1 MKKYDWKETIKGN
14 LFMLKIL
21 GLWPAGVT
29 YNLDLYS
36 TYACVSTLVLT
47 CGHNFFQIINI
58 YFIFPDLAAIADT
71 IFVTLSEIL
80 AAMKTY
86 HVLQNM
92 QVLKKLMLDI
102 NEDYFQPRNSAQIKM
117 IESSLNFWKK
127 TSTIFWSMGS
137 GAVFFWAVYPIL
149 DGSVKENR
157 LPFLAWYP
165 YNTTISPLYEITYV
179 YQIISVAFIASTS
192 LAVGTL
198 IAALNVFIGAQCD
211 ILCDNLK
218 YSVKGRSVVPFSS
231 EFFSLLMFEI
241 GVLVEIF
248 MFCWFAN
255 EVEIKSANIPLA
267 IFHSEWLKIT
277 DNFKQDISFFLM
289 RSQKSIKISAL
300 GLFYLSLD
308 TFVKVSILRTSWS
321 YFALLN
327 QFSA

>member
-218 YSVKGRSVVPFSS
+218 YSVKGRSVNNSRKT
-231 EFFSLLMFEI
+231 LL
-241 GVLVEIF
+241 
-248 MFCWFAN
+248 CC
-255 EVEIKSANIPLA
+255 IKHHKRIL
-267 IFHSEWLKIT
+267 
-277 DNFKQDISFFLM
+277 
-289 RSQKSIKISAL
+289 R
-300 GLFYLSLD
+300 
-308 TFVKVSILRTSWS
+308 FVKCKDG
-321 YFALLN
+321 
-327 QFSA
+327 